1 MKPFIKASGLSLFI
15 LTASMFATATEAAQK
30 IGFVATGQVLSQM
43 AKSGNVTEK
52 LRKEF
57 KDRIASLQSLEGKM
71 KKGIEKL
78 KRDGDLMNETQRTKL
93 QRDLQAWDSELK
105 LKVTNLKEDERK
117 RSTQEQQKLIKKLQQ
132 VVSVVAKKEGY
143 DIILDSQAVL
153 YSNPA
158 DDLSANV
165 LKSVK

>member
-1 MKPFIKASGLSLFI
+1 MKPSMQALGLGLVFLS
-15 LTASMFATATEAAQK
+15 TSMFISAAEASQK
-30 IGFVATGQVLSQM
+30 IGFVATGSVLSQM
-43 AKSGNVTEK
+43 AQSGNVTEK

-57 KDRIASLQSLEGKM
+57 KDRIEALQTLEGQM

-78 KRDGDLMNETQRTKL
+78 KRDGDLMNETQRTTL
-93 QRDLQAWDSELK
+93 QRELQAWDSELK
-105 LKVTNLKEDERK
+105 LKVSNLKEDERK
-117 RSTQEQQKLIKKLQQ
+117 RSAEEQQKLIKRLKKA
-132 VVSVVAKKEGY
+132 VDAVAKKGGY

-158 DDLSANV
+158 DDLSDKV